1 MLKGVICIILVVFTV
16 LIVGCSSIGGVTLQA
31 PTPAPIAVVT
41 TAIPSQ
47 TSTPISTFT
56 PLEAPTIE
64 KISVYTSP
72 VMGYQAPDLIVGTW
86 TVTNASVSPR
96 VVFEPDGTGY
106 ASALFQQEDY
116 SWNDTGSDGNGNLIY
131 EITFNENNNIQTAN
145 ITYNLSSDS
154 ATSTMTAA
162 DQFMIRTG

>member
-1 MLKGVICIILVVFTV
+1 
-16 LIVGCSSIGGVTLQA
+16 
-31 PTPAPIAVVT
+31 
-41 TAIPSQ
+41 
-47 TSTPISTFT
+47 
-56 PLEAPTIE
+56 
-64 KISVYTSP
+64 
-72 VMGYQAPDLIVGTW
+72 MGYQAPDLIVGTW

-131 EITFNENNNIQTAN
+131 EITFNESNNIQTAN

-162 DQFMIRTG
+162 DQFMIRTE